1 MPRPD
6 PSVSPPPGVP
16 RTTAADLAARATAVL
31 DSLGDRP
38 YTPRTEA
45 REALTDLAHVVHAL
59 VAKVEALSAGQPD
72 LAADRDALTVAER
85 RAHAAE
91 WRVAELAGQLRAAE
105 ARAKEAEARVAEL
118 TKPGPVTEQEIHE
131 AADRS
136 ASLSSGPPE
145 SSFTHH
151 MVGRGVAA
159 MVTARVRAEQA
170 AKLAE
175 ADERMKRALARLDEV
190 ASAGIARGRSWEST
204 EWEVAFGATSR
215 DEAFAKHRA
224 AIARAEKAEAEVA
237 RLRSSPAAAVVEAA
251 RAWRTA
257 RPAEHA
263 AAVARLTTAID
274 AIDAQPVRY
283 VRCHRSQVP
292 DGARCAVRMS
302 AEAADQLLAEHV
314 KSLAEGWEIRAY
326 MRPLSAV
333 ARDDAG
339 NMRVWPH
346 AVLDLDSLTP
356 EQRAAFTRPA
366 EPASRPEVA
375 TQHGRDHR
383 YGEDGPECLVCGE
396 IGDGTSRDCPA
407 WTQCTTVTRD
417 CLGGCRTHAEHARY
431 NRPDAP
437 APVAAP
443 EAAPRPLTVDDL
455 AAIER
460 DIGRDDYGDSEWS
473 RLTIRHLLAEVRRLT
488 APAPVAASTDDDAN
502 RCVACL
508 EPLDADDAIVTPGGW
523 LHALRCPS
531 LAVAA
536 STGGAADAV
545 RSTEAF
551 IATKRA
557 LGYRADC
564 LAVLDELL
572 TVLRA
577 NVERGGRASTPV
589 AGANTSAAAGVD
601 PAALARA
608 LADQI
613 TAAATRHQNR
623 TRKPW
628 SECVFLSIMTLPDL
642 TRRLSDALATVA
654 APRVEVLTA
663 ERLAEAIPFVLI
675 GKSEEEAKGIADD
688 ILRHLGPVAVPSRV
702 VEEPVAS
709 PPEPVRAGEET
720 KGGAA

>member
-237 RLRSSPAAAVVEAA
+237 RLRSSPAAAVVARARREGEGHGFEAGWRARGLAGNPPVSGAMAEAKAEYMGPEQATPDAPRTADDATSDRDRHAAVVEAA

-263 AAVARLTTAID
+263 AAVARLTAALD
-274 AIDAQPVRY
+274 ACDAPR
-283 VRCHRSQVP
+283 
-292 DGARCAVRMS
+292 
-302 AEAADQLLAEHV
+302 L
-314 KSLAEGWEIRAY
+314 
-326 MRPLSAV
+326 
-333 ARDDAG
+333 
-339 NMRVWPH
+339 
-346 AVLDLDSLTP
+346 
-356 EQRAAFTRPA
+356 A
-366 EPASRPEVA
+366 EPASPPEVA
-375 TQHGRDHR
+375 TK
-383 YGEDGPECLVCGE
+383 
-396 IGDGTSRDCPA
+396 
-407 WTQCTTVTRD
+407 
-417 CLGGCRTHAEHARY
+417 
-431 NRPDAP
+431 
-437 APVAAP
+437 
-443 EAAPRPLTVDDL
+443 
-455 AAIER
+455 
-460 DIGRDDYGDSEWS
+460 
-473 RLTIRHLLAEVRRLT
+473 
-488 APAPVAASTDDDAN
+488 PAPVAASTGGAA
-502 RCVACL
+502 VPAFS
-508 EPLDADDAIVTPGGW
+508 AIGWDPGRDGVQFFRFGDGDTRGGGW
-523 LHALRCPS
+523 VTETDGWQIRFGGGAPDIATARRTVEAIHARVTSPR
-531 LAVAA
+531 
-536 STGGAADAV
+536 GAADAV

-589 AGANTSAAAGVD
+589 TGANTSAAAGVD

-608 LADQI
+608 LGDELRRRGVTWSGI
-613 TAAATRHQNR
+613 GATEQREAMAR
-623 TRKPW
+623 
-628 SECVFLSIMTLPDL
+628 
-642 TRRLSDALATVA
+642 ALATVA

-663 ERLAEAIPFVLI
+663 DALSQAILHNPRGCEPAYDYALKLV
-675 GKSEEEAKGIADD
+675 
-688 ILRHLGPVAVPSRV
+688 RHLGRVAVPSRV
-702 VEEPVAS
+702 VEESVVS
-709 PPEPVRAGEET
+709 PPAPVRAGEE
-720 KGGAA
+720 GR